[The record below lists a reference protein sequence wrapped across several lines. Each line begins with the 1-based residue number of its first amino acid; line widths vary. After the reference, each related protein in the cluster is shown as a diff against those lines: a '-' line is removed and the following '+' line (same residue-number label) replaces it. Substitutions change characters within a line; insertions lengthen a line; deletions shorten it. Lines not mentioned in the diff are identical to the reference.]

1 MPRSVLISGASR
13 GLGLATAR
21 ELAARGY
28 SVFAGVRA
36 PGALPADTGA
46 GEVLLDVTSQSS
58 VDDAVQR
65 VRREAG
71 GIDVLIN
78 NAGLHAFGA
87 VEAASEVRFRELLE
101 VNLLGAWRLT
111 RAVLPD
117 MRERGSGHVLMVSSL
132 SGLVGLPA
140 DGQYAASKFAL
151 EGMSESLALEVQRFG
166 VRVTL
171 LDAGP
176 YDTDMLRRDKGA
188 LRHLSSSPQGE
199 AYEPLHRALLEQAR
213 TGEPPR
219 NAAGIIASVVEDPPD
234 RLRIPA
240 WAGGRAGVC
249 EPGNRPRRTGQAGRS
264 GGRERKLV
272 DARRGG
278 RNEYAAGRDRRRA
291 GPRTQQSGTATSARS
306 TGLILRSGR
315 ARES

>member
-28 SVFAGVRA
+28 SVYAGVRSS
-36 PGALPADTGA
+36 GALPADTGA

-58 VDDAVQR
+58 VDAAVRR
-65 VRREAG
+65 VRRKTG

-87 VEAASEVRFRELLE
+87 LEVAAEAGFRELLE

-117 MRERGSGHVLMVSSL
+117 MRARGSGHVLMVSSL

-176 YDTDMLRRDKGA
+176 YDTDMLRRDESS
-188 LRHLSSSPQGE
+188 LHHLASSPHGA
-199 AYEPLHRALLEQAR
+199 AYEPLHRALLEQER
-213 TGEPPR
+213 SGEPPR
-219 NAAGIIASVVEDPPD
+219 KAAGIIASVVDDPPD
-234 RLRIPA
+234 QLRIPIGPVA
-240 WAGGRAGVC
+240 EQVFASL
-249 EPGNRPRRTGQAGRS
+249 EI
-264 GGRERKLV
+264 
-272 DARRGG
+272 DRG
-278 RNEYAAGRDRRRA
+278 E
-291 GPRTQQSGTATSARS
+291 
-306 TGLILRSGR
+306 R
-315 ARES
+315 ARQVALEAASVSWWMRGEEPE

>member
-1 MPRSVLISGASR
+1 MPSSVLISGASR

-28 SVFAGVRA
+28 GVFAGVRSA
-36 PGALPADTGA
+36 GDLPADAGA
-46 GEVLLDVTSQSS
+46 SEVLLDVTSQAS
-58 VDDAVQR
+58 VDRAVES
-65 VRREAG
+65 VRRQAG

-87 VEAASEVRFRELLE
+87 LEAASESRFRELLE

-117 MRERGSGHVLMVSSL
+117 MRTRGSGHVLMVSSL

-176 YDTDMLRRDKGA
+176 YDTDMLRRDISA
-188 LRHLSSSPQGE
+188 LHHLSSSRQGA
-199 AYEPLHRALLEQAR
+199 AYEPLHRALLVQEPG
-213 TGEPPR
+213 GEPPR
-219 NAAGIIASVVEDPPD
+219 NAAGIIASAVDEPPD
-234 RLRIPA
+234 QLRIPIGPVA
-240 WAGGRAGVC
+240 EQVFAGLQIDRG
-249 EPGNRPRRTGQAGRS
+249 
-264 GGRERKLV
+264 ER
-272 DARRGG
+272 ARRIALK
-278 RNEYAAGRDRRRA
+278 AASVGWWMR
-291 GPRTQQSGTATSARS
+291 GEEP
-306 TGLILRSGR
+306 
-315 ARES
+315 E

>member
-1 MPRSVLISGASR
+1 MPSSVLISGGSR

-28 SVFAGVRA
+28 RVFAGVRA
-36 PGALPADTGA
+36 SGALPADTGA
-46 GEVLLDVTSQSS
+46 DEVLLDVTSQSS
-58 VDDAVQR
+58 VDDAVRR

-78 NAGLHAFGA
+78 NAGLHEFGA
-87 VEAASEVRFRELLE
+87 LEAASEVRFRELLE
-101 VNLLGAWRLT
+101 VNLLGVWRLT

-117 MRERGSGHVLMVSSL
+117 MRTRGSGHVLMVSSL

-188 LRHLSSSPQGE
+188 LRHLSSSRQGA
-199 AYEPLHRALLEQAR
+199 AYESLHRALLEQER
-213 TGEPPR
+213 GGEPPR
-219 NAAGIIASVVEDPPD
+219 NAAGIIASLVDDPPD
-234 RLRIPA
+234 QLRIPIGPVA
-240 WAGGRAGVC
+240 EQVFAGLQIDRG
-249 EPGNRPRRTGQAGRS
+249 
-264 GGRERKLV
+264 ER
-272 DARRGG
+272 ARRVAV
-278 RNEYAAGRDRRRA
+278 EAGSVSWWMR
-291 GPRTQQSGTATSARS
+291 GEEP
-306 TGLILRSGR
+306 
-315 ARES
+315 E

>member
-1 MPRSVLISGASR
+1 MPSSVLISGASR

-36 PGALPADTGA
+36 PDALPADTGA

-58 VDDAVQR
+58 VDEVVRR

-78 NAGLHAFGA
+78 NAGLHEFGA
-87 VEAASEVRFRELLE
+87 LEAASETRFRELLE

-117 MRERGSGHVLMVSSL
+117 MRARGSGHVLMVSSL

-176 YDTDMLRRDKGA
+176 YDTDMLRRDKSA
-188 LRHLSSSPQGE
+188 LRQLSSSRQGA
-199 AYEPLHRALLEQAR
+199 AYEPLHRALLEQER

-219 NAAGIIASVVEDPPD
+219 KAARIIASVVDDPPD
-234 RLRIPA
+234 RLRVPLGPVAEQVFASLEIDRGERSRRIA
-240 WAGGRAGVC
+240 VEAGSVSWWMRGE
-249 EPGNRPRRTGQAGRS
+249 EP
-264 GGRERKLV
+264 E
-272 DARRGG
+272 
-278 RNEYAAGRDRRRA
+278 
-291 GPRTQQSGTATSARS
+291 
-306 TGLILRSGR
+306 
-315 ARES
+315 

>member
-1 MPRSVLISGASR
+1 MPSSVLISGASR

-21 ELAARGY
+21 ELSARGY
-28 SVFAGVRA
+28 RVFAGVRIS
-36 PGALPADTGA
+36 GALPADTGA

-58 VDDAVQR
+58 VDDAVRR

-87 VEAASEVRFRELLE
+87 LEAASETRFRKLLE

-117 MRERGSGHVLMVSSL
+117 MRTRGSGHVLMVSSL

-176 YDTDMLRRDKGA
+176 YDTDMLRRDKSA
-188 LRHLSSSPQGE
+188 LRHLSSSRQGA
-199 AYEPLHRALLEQAR
+199 AYEPLHRALLGQERSA
-213 TGEPPR
+213 EPAR
-219 NAAGIIASVVEDPPD
+219 NAAGIIASVVDAPTD
-234 RLRIPA
+234 RLRIPIGPVA
-240 WAGGRAGVC
+240 EQVFASLEIDRG
-249 EPGNRPRRTGQAGRS
+249 
-264 GGRERKLV
+264 ER
-272 DARRGG
+272 ARRIAL
-278 RNEYAAGRDRRRA
+278 EAASVSWWMRGED
-291 GPRTQQSGTATSARS
+291 P
-306 TGLILRSGR
+306 
-315 ARES
+315 E

>member
-28 SVFAGVRA
+28 TVYGGVRA
-36 PGALPADTGA
+36 SGALPADTGA
-46 GEVLLDVTSQSS
+46 DEVLLDVTSQSS
-58 VDDAVQR
+58 VGDAVQR
-65 VRREAG
+65 VQREAG

-87 VEAASEVRFRELLE
+87 LETADEARFRELLD

-117 MRERGSGHVLMVSSL
+117 MRARGSGHVLMVSSL

-166 VRVTL
+166 VRVNL

-176 YDTDMLRRDKGA
+176 YDTDMLRRDENA
-188 LRHLSSSPQGE
+188 LQHLSSSRQGA
-199 AYEPLHRALLEQAR
+199 AYEALHRALLEQER
-213 TGEPPR
+213 SGEPPR
-219 NAAGIIASVVEDPPD
+219 NAAGIIASLVDDPPGQLRVPIGPVAEQVFASLGID
-234 RLRIPA
+234 R
-240 WAGGRAGVC
+240 G
-249 EPGNRPRRTGQAGRS
+249 
-264 GGRERKLV
+264 ER
-272 DARRGG
+272 ARRVAV
-278 RNEYAAGRDRRRA
+278 EAGSVSWWMR
-291 GPRTQQSGTATSARS
+291 GEEP
-306 TGLILRSGR
+306 
-315 ARES
+315 E

>member
-1 MPRSVLISGASR
+1 MPSSVLISGASR

-28 SVFAGVRA
+28 RVFAGVRA
-36 PGALPADTGA
+36 SGAVPADTGA

-58 VDDAVQR
+58 VDDAVGR
-65 VRREAG
+65 IRREAG

-87 VEAASEVRFRELLE
+87 LEAASEPRFRELLE

-117 MRERGSGHVLMVSSL
+117 MRARGSGHVLMVSSL

-176 YDTDMLRRDKGA
+176 YDTEMLRRDKSA
-188 LRHLSSSPQGE
+188 LRHLSSSRQGE
-199 AYEPLHRALLEQAR
+199 AYEPLHRALLEQER
-213 TGEPPR
+213 RGEPPR
-219 NAAGIIASVVEDPPD
+219 NAAGIIASVVDNPPDQLRVPIGPVAEQVFASLEIDRGEQARRIALEAASVSWWMRGEDP
-234 RLRIPA
+234 
-240 WAGGRAGVC
+240 
-249 EPGNRPRRTGQAGRS
+249 E
-264 GGRERKLV
+264 
-272 DARRGG
+272 
-278 RNEYAAGRDRRRA
+278 
-291 GPRTQQSGTATSARS
+291 
-306 TGLILRSGR
+306 
-315 ARES
+315 

>member
-21 ELAARGY
+21 ELTARGY
-28 SVFAGVRA
+28 TVYAGVRA
-36 PGALPADTGA
+36 SGALPADTGA

-58 VDDAVQR
+58 VDEAVER

-71 GIDVLIN
+71 GIDVLVN
-78 NAGLHAFGA
+78 NAGVHAFGA
-87 VEAASEVRFRELLE
+87 LEAAGEARFRELLE

-111 RAVLPD
+111 RAVLPN
-117 MRERGSGHVLMVSSL
+117 MRARGSGHVLMVSSL

-176 YDTDMLRRDKGA
+176 YDTDMLRRDESA
-188 LRHLSSSPQGE
+188 LHHLSSSRRGA
-199 AYEPLHRALLEQAR
+199 AYEPLHRALLGQERSA
-213 TGEPPR
+213 EPPR
-219 NAAGIIASVVEDPPD
+219 NAAGIIASVVDDPPD
-234 RLRIPA
+234 RLRIPIGPVA
-240 WAGGRAGVC
+240 EQVFASLEIDRG
-249 EPGNRPRRTGQAGRS
+249 
-264 GGRERKLV
+264 ER
-272 DARRGG
+272 ARRIAL
-278 RNEYAAGRDRRRA
+278 EAASA
-291 GPRTQQSGTATSARS
+291 GWWIRGEEP
-306 TGLILRSGR
+306 
-315 ARES
+315 E

>member
-1 MPRSVLISGASR
+1 MSRSVLISGASR

-28 SVFAGVRA
+28 RVFAGVRA
-36 PGALPADTGA
+36 SGALPADSGA
-46 GEVLLDVTSQSS
+46 SEVMLDVTSQSS
-58 VDDAVQR
+58 VDEAVEH
-65 VRREAG
+65 VLREAG

-87 VEAASEVRFRELLE
+87 LEAAGEARFRELLE

-117 MRERGSGHVLMVSSL
+117 MRTRGSGHVLMVSSL

-166 VRVTL
+166 IRVTL

-176 YDTDMLRRDKGA
+176 YDTDMLRRDESS
-188 LRHLSSSPQGE
+188 LRHLSSSRQGA
-199 AYEPLHRALLEQAR
+199 AYEPLHRALLGR
-213 TGEPPR
+213 KSSGEPPR
-219 NAAGIIASVVEDPPD
+219 NAARIIGSVVDDPPEP
-234 RLRIPA
+234 LRIPIGPVA
-240 WAGGRAGVC
+240 EQVFASLQIDRGERARQVAL
-249 EPGNRPRRTGQAGRS
+249 EAAS
-264 GGRERKLV
+264 V
-272 DARRGG
+272 SWWMRGG
-278 RNEYAAGRDRRRA
+278 E
-291 GPRTQQSGTATSARS
+291 P
-306 TGLILRSGR
+306 
-315 ARES
+315 E

>member
-13 GLGLATAR
+13 GLGLAIAR

-28 SVFAGVRA
+28 RVYAGVRA
-36 PGALPADTGA
+36 SGALPADTGA
-46 GEVLLDVTSQSS
+46 REVLLDVTSQSS
-58 VDDAVQR
+58 VDEAVRR
-65 VRREAG
+65 VRREAS

-87 VEAASEVRFRELLE
+87 IEAADEARFRELLE

-111 RAVLPD
+111 RAILPD
-117 MRERGSGHVLMVSSL
+117 MRTSGSGHVLMVSSL

-176 YDTDMLRRDKGA
+176 YDTDMLRRDDSA
-188 LRHLSSSPQGE
+188 LHQLSSSRHGK
-199 AYEPLHRALLEQAR
+199 AYEPLHRALLKKER
-213 TGEPPR
+213 SGEPPR
-219 NAAGIIASVVEDPPD
+219 NAAGIIAAVVDDPPD
-234 RLRIPA
+234 RLRIPIGPVA
-240 WAGGRAGVC
+240 EQVFASLEIDRG
-249 EPGNRPRRTGQAGRS
+249 
-264 GGRERKLV
+264 ER
-272 DARRGG
+272 ARRVALQ
-278 RNEYAAGRDRRRA
+278 AASA
-291 GPRTQQSGTATSARS
+291 GWWIRGEEP
-306 TGLILRSGR
+306 
-315 ARES
+315 E